1 MVILSLDASLSSTG
15 YAIFKGIKLIKY
27 GKIQSKKDKFKD
39 EDMRLNYMC
48 NIIEN
53 IIKEYKVEKI
63 ICEDQ
68 FTSINSKT
76 ILSLRK
82 LIGGIMRT
90 ANYNDIDVK
99 YYYPS
104 TWRKILGI
112 NKGKSNDKK
121 LAAYN
126 YLLAQGINIG
136 EFKATGVH
144 KNDDIV
150 DSICIGLCFL
160 KDKVQDEENRKP

>member
-1 MVILSLDASLSSTG
+1 MVILSLDASMSSTG
-15 YAIFKGIKLIKY
+15 YAIFKNEELIKY
-27 GKIQSKKDKFKD
+27 GKIQSKKNDFKD
-39 EDMRLNYMC
+39 EDSRLNYMC

-53 IIKEYKVEKI
+53 IIKEYKIDKI

-90 ANYNDIDVK
+90 ADHNNIDVK
-99 YYYPS
+99 YYYPAQ
-104 TWRKILGI
+104 WRKILNI

-126 YLLAQGINIG
+126 YLLSQGIDIG
-136 EFKATGVH
+136 EFKTSGRFKV
-144 KNDDIV
+144 DDIV
-150 DSICIGLCFL
+150 DSICIGIAFL
-160 KDKVQDEENRKP
+160 KDKV

>member
-1 MVILSLDASLSSTG
+1 MVILSLDASMSSTG
-15 YAIFKGIKLIKY
+15 YAIFKNEELIKY
-27 GKIQSKKDKFKD
+27 GKIQSKKNDFKD
-39 EDMRLNYMC
+39 EDSRLNYMC

-53 IIKEYKVEKI
+53 IIKEYKVDKI

-90 ANYNDIDVK
+90 ADYNNIDVK

-104 TWRKILGI
+104 TWRKILNI

-126 YLLAQGINIG
+126 YLLSQGINIG
-136 EFKATGVH
+136 EFKATGKS

-150 DSICIGLCFL
+150 DSICIGIAFL
-160 KDKVQDEENRKP
+160 KDKV

>member
-1 MVILSLDASLSSTG
+1 MSSTG
-15 YAIFKGIKLIKY
+15 YAVFKNEELIKY
-27 GKIQSKKDKFKD
+27 GKIQSKKNDFKD
-39 EDMRLNYMC
+39 EDSRLNYMC

-90 ANYNDIDVK
+90 ADYNNIDVK

-104 TWRKILGI
+104 TWRKILNI

-126 YLLAQGINIG
+126 YLLSYDINVG

-150 DSICIGLCFL
+150 DAICIGIAFS
-160 KDKVQDEENRKP
+160 KDKV

>member
-1 MVILSLDASLSSTG
+1 MVILSLDASMSSTG
-15 YAIFKGIKLIKY
+15 YSVFKNEELIKY
-27 GKIQSKKDKFKD
+27 GKIQSKKNDFKD
-39 EDMRLNYMC
+39 EDSRLNYMC

-53 IIKEYKVEKI
+53 IIKEYKVDKI

-90 ANYNDIDVK
+90 ADYNNIDVK
-99 YYYPS
+99 YYYPAQ
-104 TWRKILGI
+104 WRKVLNI

-126 YLLAQGINIG
+126 YLLSQGIDIG
-136 EFKATGVH
+136 EFKATGKF

-150 DSICIGLCFL
+150 DSICIGIAFL
-160 KDKVQDEENRKP
+160 KDKV

>member
-1 MVILSLDASLSSTG
+1 MVILSLDVSMSSTG
-15 YAIFKGIKLIKY
+15 YAVFKNEELIKY
-27 GKIQSKKDKFKD
+27 GKIQSKKNDFKD
-39 EDMRLNYMC
+39 EDSRLNYMC

-82 LIGGIMRT
+82 LIGGVMRT
-90 ANYNDIDVK
+90 ADYNNIDVK

-104 TWRKILGI
+104 TWRKILNI

-126 YLLAQGINIG
+126 YLLSHEINVG

-150 DSICIGLCFL
+150 DAICIGIAFS
-160 KDKVQDEENRKP
+160 KDKV